1 MTDQTNNTNT
11 YPQEFYCPI
20 TQEIMYDPVI
30 GKDGHTYEREA
41 IKKWLE
47 EHNVSPMTREP
58 MRADQLVSNIALRNT
73 IEQIVNASEN
83 LNGSSSNQG
92 PRSTQMV
99 SSPSLN
105 TRSSPMHMNTDI
117 ELSVKSHLRN
127 EGRRVH
133 VRVQPPV
140 QGAERQ
146 PCNLVCVIDISG
158 SMASDAEETSKD
170 PSTENAG
177 FSRLDLVKHSV
188 RTFIE
193 VMNDKDC
200 LALIPF
206 SDKAR
211 IDLSLTKMTAYGKK
225 KAIDKLEKMQPEG
238 STNVWDGV
246 RCALEMCKD
255 SPLCTQTN
263 TCVILFTDGESNI
276 NPPRGIIPSLE
287 KHIRE
292 NPLNSTIHSFGFG
305 YSLDS
310 KLLTDIALHGSGFYS
325 YIPDCTMVGT
335 VFVNL
340 LSNVLSTVIRRA
352 DLVLTPLNGAK
363 IKHVYGSSLNAH
375 GNAKNDSES
384 IVISMGGIQFEQT
397 RDYILDV
404 VPQDLNAPCLK
415 AELKFNSQTIEKIDS
430 PTEVMSLQELN
441 ELNVQ
446 YSRLLFIDSV
456 EKGIVLAN
464 KGSVDGATKVMKD
477 FLKQIQDLPS
487 HSDER
492 VKSLIRDIE
501 SDNQNEGQVTQAFSR
516 SDWFQK
522 WGRHYLPSLLRANWM
537 QTCHNF
543 KDPSVQVYGGAL
555 FKSLQNVADDIFC
568 KLPPPKASNKSR
580 YDPYSGTYTSS
591 SYTPVNMSAYYNA
604 GGSCFDGD
612 SQVLLADNSLKKA
625 RDIKKGDKLKNM
637 NDNDPVTV
645 LCVLKSKTPSAQ
657 VQLCD
662 LNGMKIT
669 PYHPVRVNG
678 EWRFPIDITTPENV
692 TCDYVYNLVVDQGH
706 VVNINGVECI
716 TLGHGFS
723 DNSVISHP
731 YFGTQ
736 KIIEDLRNMKGF
748 NDGIVE
754 MTKYNIVRD
763 PNTGKISSLSL
774 VE

>member
-1 MTDQTNNTNT
+1 MTDPNNKP

-20 TQEIMYDPVI
+20 TQEVMIDPVI

-41 IKKWLE
+41 IEKWLKD
-47 EHNVSPMTREP
+47 HNVSPMTREP
-58 MRADQLVSNIALRNT
+58 MSVDHLVPNIALRNT
-73 IEQIVNASEN
+73 IEQIVNEN
-83 LNGSSSNQG
+83 ENAINTGARVLGSLPSSSTVS
-92 PRSTQMV
+92 P
-99 SSPSLN
+99 SSPHHVANVDL
-105 TRSSPMHMNTDI
+105 T
-117 ELSVKSHLRN
+117 VKSHLRN
-127 EGRRVH
+127 DGRRVH
-133 VRVQPPV
+133 VRVQPPI

-146 PCNLVCVIDISG
+146 PCNLVCIIDISG
-158 SMASDAEETSKD
+158 SMGSDAEEASTNA
-170 PSTENAG
+170 TENAG

-193 VMNDKDC
+193 VLNDKDC
-200 LALIPF
+200 LSLIPF

-211 IDLSLTKMTAYGKK
+211 IDLSLTKMSAYGKK

-238 STNVWDGV
+238 STNVWDGL

-287 KHIRE
+287 KHIKD
-292 NPLNSTIHSFGFG
+292 NPLNATIHSFGFG

-340 LSNVLSTVIRRA
+340 LSNVLSTIIRRA
-352 DLVLTPLNGAK
+352 DLILTPLNGAT

-384 IVISMGGIQFEQT
+384 IVISMGGIQYEQT
-397 RDYILDV
+397 RDYIVDV
-404 VPQDLNAPCLK
+404 VPQDPNAPCLK
-415 AELKFNSQTIEKIDS
+415 AELKFNSQSIEKMDS
-430 PTEVMSLQELN
+430 PTEVLSLQDLN

-456 EKGIVLAN
+456 EKGMGLAN
-464 KGSVDGATKVMKD
+464 KGSVDGATKVMKE
-477 FLKQIQDLPS
+477 FLKQVQKLPS
-487 HSDER
+487 HTDER
-492 VKSLIRDIE
+492 IKSLMRDVE
-501 SDNQNEGQVTQAFSR
+501 SDNQNEGQVSQAFSR
-516 SDWFQK
+516 SDWYQK

-543 KDPSVQVYGGAL
+543 KDPSVQVFGGDL

-568 KLPPPKASNKSR
+568 KLPPPKASNKER
-580 YDPYSGTYTSS
+580 YDRYTGTYTSS
-591 SYTPVNMSAYYNA
+591 TYTPVNMSAYYNA

-612 SQVLLADNSLKKA
+612 SQVLLADHSLKKV
-625 RDIKKGDKLKNM
+625 RDIQKGDKLKNM
-637 NDNDPVTV
+637 NGSDHATV
-645 LCVLKSKTPSAQ
+645 LCVLKSKTPSSQ
-657 VQLCD
+657 VKLCD

-678 EWRFPIDITTPENV
+678 EWKFPIDIATPKNV

-706 VVNINGVECI
+706 VVSINGVECI

-731 YFGTQ
+731 YFGTS
-736 KIIEDLRNMKGF
+736 KIVEDLRTMKGF
-748 NDGIVE
+748 NEGLVE
-754 MTKYNIVRD
+754 MTKYKIMRD
-763 PNTGKISSLSL
+763 PNSGKISSLSL